1 MTNETV
7 KINNFYSVC
16 KIKFLYETLVQLL
29 IYSNYEF
36 MRHNILLRNDTF
48 VL

>member
-16 KIKFLYETLVQLL
+16 KIKFLYETGTIIDLQ
-29 IYSNYEF
+29 
-36 MRHNILLRNDTF
+36 
-48 VL
+48 